1 MGTELVVATHR
12 VQKFFDDLEA
22 QKAILSTSTKLYAT
36 ISDHF
41 TALQKSLAEKFKSLD
56 SKIESLESRS
66 RQTLE
71 SLDVRETSLA
81 EREASA
87 AARVSEQK
95 YAALAEFGRIFP
107 ANLDIAVTLKSLCRK
122 MDSEGLLRFIVTK
135 RKESVSLRAEIVPAM
150 AEAVDAPRLV
160 LDALEVFLE
169 TKAKKV
175 GVTDKRW
182 ACGLLIQALF
192 PEARSGS
199 RPKGPAFARSVVERA
214 AGVAD
219 RWKGQ
224 MDELS
229 RSGGGTLGAAEAV
242 MFVQMVIGFQ
252 LKEKYDEEF
261 YKKLVMEHAARRD
274 MAKLAG
280 ALQFGDIGDVI
291 DELVKNGK
299 EIEAIYFAFESGLT
313 ERFPP
318 ISLLKSYL
326 KNSKKN
332 ASTIMK
338 NGNNSVA
345 ASEESS
351 TLELNSIR
359 AVIKCVEDHKLES
372 EFTLDSLRKRVTALE
387 RAKADRKKNSAAA
400 SSKSNNKRSYGSG
413 GGGGGRGGVGSSSSR
428 PAKAAKYSNAHPS
441 SFNRRI
447 PNPPPQ
453 HSPVTRYPG
462 PYNYPSPTVNPPPQ
476 HSPVTRYPGPYNYPS
491 PTVYDGA
498 TSVSYGT
505 SYGVARAQSPVAL
518 PQQHI
523 YSLSGDSSMA
533 ASSVFRSGGSYGG
546 QTSYGGPYDY
556 ANATPPSY
564 QPPPYQQ

>member
-1 MGTELVVATHR
+1 MGTELVVATDR

-36 ISDHF
+36 LSDHF
-41 TALQKSLAEKFKSLD
+41 NALHKSLAEKSQSLEA
-56 SKIESLESRS
+56 KIESLESRS
-66 RQTLE
+66 RETLE
-71 SLDVRETSLA
+71 SLDLREISLP
-81 EREASA
+81 ERESSA

-95 YAALAEFGRIFP
+95 GAALAEFERNVSGS
-107 ANLDIAVTLKSLCRK
+107 LDIAETLKSLCRK
-122 MDSEGLLRFIVTK
+122 MDSEGLLKFIVSK
-135 RKESVSLRAEIVPAM
+135 RKESVSLRAEIVQAM

-160 LDALEVFLE
+160 LDALEGFLE

-182 ACGLLIQALF
+182 ACGLLVQALF
-192 PEARSGS
+192 PDVRSNSG
-199 RPKGPAFARSVVERA
+199 PKGPAFARSVVERA

-219 RWKGQ
+219 TWKGQ
-224 MDELS
+224 MDELN

-252 LKEKYDEEF
+252 LREKYNEEF

-274 MAKLAG
+274 MARLAG

-291 DELVKNGK
+291 DALVKNGK

-351 TLELNSIR
+351 TLELNSIK
-359 AVIKCVEDHKLES
+359 AMIKCVEDHKLES
-372 EFTLDSLRKRVTALE
+372 EFSLEPLRKRATALE
-387 RAKADRKKNSAAA
+387 KAKADRKKNSAAA
-400 SSKSNNKRSYGSG
+400 SGKSNNKRSYGG
-413 GGGGGRGGVGSSSSR
+413 GGGGGRGGVGSSSFR
-428 PAKAAKYSNAHPS
+428 PAKAAKYSNAYPS

-447 PNPPPQ
+447 PNPTPQ

-462 PYNYPSPTVNPPPQ
+462 PYNYPSPT
-476 HSPVTRYPGPYNYPS
+476 
-491 PTVYDGA
+491 PTVYDGP

-523 YSLSGDSSMA
+523 YSLSGDNSMA

-564 QPPPYQQ
+564 QPLPYPK